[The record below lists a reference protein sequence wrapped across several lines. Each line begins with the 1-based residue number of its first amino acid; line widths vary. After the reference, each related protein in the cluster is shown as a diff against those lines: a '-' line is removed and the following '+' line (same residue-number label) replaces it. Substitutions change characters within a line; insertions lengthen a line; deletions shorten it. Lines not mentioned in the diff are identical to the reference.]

1 MPIAFNKVSGRTLEP
16 VTLNVTAL
24 TASTAYVVTLT
35 TANGHTQQVT
45 FTTDAS
51 GNASP
56 TFTPQVPG
64 PVTLTYQLT
73 SPAALGSA
81 SNTFRG
87 V

>member
-1 MPIAFNKVSGRTLEP
+1 MPIAFSKTSGRVNES

-35 TANGHTQQVT
+35 TALGSLQAIS
-45 FTTDAS
+45 FTTDAT
-51 GNASP
+51 GAASP
-56 TFTPQVPG
+56 TFVPNSPG
-64 PVTLTYQLT
+64 PVTLAYQLKT
-73 SPAALGSA
+73 VASLGSA